1 MSDDDQV
8 TFARLGGA
16 TVVHLSGEIDMAN
29 APAISLAVVR
39 NLTGAGAVLIDLTE
53 VTFLD
58 SAGVRLL
65 DVLVGDLEDHGVPI
79 RFVVDEGGAASKTL
93 ELCAFRD
100 DLLAT
105 DLNRAADELNSASTQ
120 AWATGRRSSAY
131 PGSP

>member
-16 TVVHLSGEIDMAN
+16 AVVRLAGEIDMAN
-29 APAISLAVVR
+29 APAIGRAIVR
-39 NLTGAGAVLIDLTE
+39 NVTGARAVLVDLTE
-53 VTFLD
+53 VSFLD

-65 DVLVGDLEDHGVPI
+65 DTLVGDLEDHGTPI
-79 RFVVDEGGAASKTL
+79 RFVVDAGGTAHKTL

-105 DLNRAADELNSASTQ
+105 DLNQAADEVNAQ
-120 AWATGRRSSAY
+120 SAY
-131 PGSP
+131 PGAP